1 MSRPYA
7 AARAMGFAF
16 AAMLVVLGA
25 GCATYPPEL
34 PPLDDGSRL
43 DLPAQQARQGSRG
56 GVFAAD
62 TPWSLTS
69 DSRAFRPGDLLTVLL
84 QETTQASK
92 SADSKLGKSTG
103 VSIAPSV
110 LFGKTQAKT
119 EVGIDA
125 SRDFSGTASSTQRN
139 TLQGAITVVV
149 HEVLPNGLL
158 RVTGEKSLYL
168 NQGEELVR
176 LSGYVRASDIDND
189 NRVSSLRIAN
199 ARIAYSGRGAA
210 QDANDA
216 GWLVRFFNS
225 PLMPF

>member
-1 MSRPYA
+1 MRGPLLSALRA
-7 AARAMGFAF
+7 AL
-16 AAMLVVLGA
+16 AATVTAVGA
-25 GCATYPPEL
+25 GCANYPPQM

-43 DLPAQQARQGSRG
+43 ALPAPVEKHGQRG
-56 GVFAAD
+56 GVFVPD

-92 SADSKLGKSTG
+92 SADSKLGKTTG
-103 VSIAPSV
+103 VSIAPSI
-110 LFGKTQAKT
+110 LFGKAKPKT

-125 SRDFSGTASSTQRN
+125 SRDFAGTASSTQSN
-139 TLQGAITVVV
+139 ALQGAITVVV

-210 QDANDA
+210 QDVNDA